1 MYTLFQSLDRLLSP
15 AFYCVPT
22 DGALALVSLRFLRR
36 VVQHLSA
43 DIPEAGLT
51 PYDSTQWG
59 LPLLTHSV
67 VYQFASQFTTSSQK
81 FQHWELQRCYS
92 SGMAI
97 TSDEARRL
105 FGKFIGFNKMLSEQQ
120 DVNNYYGFA
129 YRMDTWQLWAD
140 CEDEHL
146 PSSRMLCAHGGLHIT
161 IIDSAKHMDKCEFAV
176 MVGPF
181 DLMTGD
187 DPELLYRQMQA
198 SVKAV
203 LATAQLPIHALGYPC
218 HDDCECEQILQ
229 EENYLGPSHQG

>member
-1 MYTLFQSLDRLLSP
+1 M
-15 AFYCVPT
+15 
-22 DGALALVSLRFLRR
+22 
-36 VVQHLSA
+36 
-43 DIPEAGLT
+43 T

-161 IIDSAKHMDKCEFAV
+161 IIDSAKHIIAFILKGIGGNRYEIINETIKIIRKIDS
-176 MVGPF
+176 
-181 DLMTGD
+181 DLG
-187 DPELLYRQMQA
+187 
-198 SVKAV
+198 
-203 LATAQLPIHALGYPC
+203 
-218 HDDCECEQILQ
+218 
-229 EENYLGPSHQG
+229 

>member
-1 MYTLFQSLDRLLSP
+1 MTPFDSPQWSLP
-15 AFYCVPT
+15 F
-22 DGALALVSLRFLRR
+22 F
-36 VVQHLSA
+36 
-43 DIPEAGLT
+43 I
-51 PYDSTQWG
+51 
-59 LPLLTHSV
+59 HSV

-81 FQHWELQRCYS
+81 FQHSELPECYYP
-92 SGMAI
+92 GMAI
-97 TSDEARRL
+97 TPAEARRL

-120 DVNNYYGFA
+120 DVDNYYGFA

-140 CEDEHL
+140 CEEDHL
-146 PSSRMLCAHGGLHIT
+146 PSSRMLCAHGGLHMT
-161 IIDSAKHMDKCEFAV
+161 IIDSVKHMDKREFAV

-203 LATAQLPIHALGYPC
+203 LATAQLHVHALGYPC

-229 EENYLGPSHQG
+229 EENYLGPEWLGN